1 MSAPA
6 GGAGAGGRPLIEV
19 EIHIGEEIK
28 YADVDPST
36 IQSARHLM
44 DQVKAWIA
52 ANPDNAGLTNVM
64 MKGTSL
70 DDDRIESIPKPM
82 KPNDLI
88 PSLARVFVQITPRS

>member
-6 GGAGAGGRPLIEV
+6 GGAGAGGRPFEI

-28 YADVDPST
+28 YADVNPST
-36 IQSARHLM
+36 IQSAQHLM
-44 DQVKAWIA
+44 NQVKAWIE
-52 ANPDNAGLTNVM
+52 ANPDNAGLINVM